1 MVDYGSE
8 ILEMLEGQADHYQTL
23 MRIMLRQAEC
33 LRKDDLIG
41 VGSATAEIRKVMEH
55 VDGLG
60 NSLTPLIA
68 QWGGRVEMGGR
79 ISEVAKSMHRFV
91 AELEELRAKN
101 LSLAKEGMDK
111 RRKMMVTLSTGESAM
126 RGYSPRPSKE
136 ARFVDRTR

>member
-1 MVDYGSE
+1 MIDYGSE

-68 QWGGRVEMGGR
+68 QWGGPCRDGVGGFQRWRNRCIDSLRSWRSSGRR
-79 ISEVAKSMHRFV
+79 IFR
-91 AELEELRAKN
+91 L
-101 LSLAKEGMDK
+101 
-111 RRKMMVTLSTGESAM
+111 RRKAWINGV
-126 RGYSPRPSKE
+126 R
-136 ARFVDRTR
+136 